1 MIQKAQSLFVTI
13 ALLLFLL
20 PVGAVARQS
29 HAALLNEA
37 SVRTIIRFS
46 EPVPL
51 LRTAAQRNQRSSVR
65 SSLLRE
71 LGAQVRFAP
80 TLSGF
85 VVANLSAAQVS
96 SLSSD
101 SRITSLEPDA
111 IIQTTVDE
119 STPAS
124 WGLDRIDEPSLPLDG
139 RFHTLNNGEGVDIYI
154 IDTGVNALHTAFGG
168 RVQTGVNFVDDGR
181 AANTDCDGHGSHV
194 AGTAAGAQYGIARS
208 ATIIP
213 VRALDCFGS
222 GYMSWIESGLD
233 WVISTAA
240 ARARPAVVNISAE
253 AHAYISSTVSAVDRA
268 VAAGITVVTAAGN
281 SSTDACNVSPGG
293 AAASAIT
300 VGATDSSDTRASYS
314 NYGKCLDIFAPG
326 SGITSVNGLANSG
339 SLTISGTSM
348 AAPHV
353 TGAAALVLS
362 ASPLKTPAQVRT
374 AILDAANKDAV
385 ISQGSRSTRSLLRVD
400 NLGIAEVA
408 PTVSL
413 APTITGSPWVGV
425 TLSAEA
431 GVWNGTPTISY
442 TYGWHR
448 CDSAGGGA
456 TGSLPT
462 GCTPISG
469 ATSNTYKAVV
479 GDLGLFLRIKV
490 TAKNSF
496 GSQSHFSA
504 ATAEIKQ
511 PPTNSVAPS
520 VSGATTVGSLLSG
533 NSGVWSGSPT
543 LSYEYRW
550 YRCTNSSKSTP
561 SPSGCSALTDGSSEP
576 GALSYEITAED
587 LGGYLRLRVD
597 ASNTV
602 GTVSLYSAATSVV
615 GSAPINLAPPAIS
628 GTAKRNQTLSATL
641 GTWSAIPVPTYSY
654 LWYTCSSAGPATATL
669 PSDCAS
675 IRKAT
680 KSTYKVGNADVRRW
694 IRVSVTANN
703 GTGSASYFSATTSV
717 VLQ

>member
-1 MIQKAQSLFVTI
+1 MILKARSLVVAI
-13 ALLLFLL
+13 ALLLVLL
-20 PVGAVARQS
+20 PVGTVARQS
-29 HAALLNEA
+29 HAVLLNEA
-37 SVRTIIRFS
+37 GTRTIIRFS
-46 EPVPL
+46 DPVPL
-51 LRTAAQRNQRSSVR
+51 LRTAAQRNQRSNVR

-80 TLSGF
+80 ALSGF
-85 VVANLSAAQVS
+85 VVANLSAAQAS
-96 SLSSD
+96 ALSSD
-101 SRITSLEPDA
+101 PRITSLEPDT
-111 IIQTTVDE
+111 IIRTTVDE

-154 IDTGVNALHTAFGG
+154 IDTGVNASHTAFGG
-168 RVQTGVNFVDDGR
+168 RVLTGVNFVDDGR
-181 AANTDCDGHGSHV
+181 AANADCDGHGSHV

-233 WVISTAA
+233 WVVSTAA
-240 ARARPAVVNISAE
+240 ARARPAVVNISAG
-253 AHAYISSTVSAVDRA
+253 AGAYISSTVSAVDRA

-281 SSTDACNVSPGG
+281 SSSDACNFSPGG

-300 VGATDSSDTRASYS
+300 VGATDSADTRAYYS
-314 NYGKCLDIFAPG
+314 NYGSCLDIFAPG
-326 SGITSVNGLANSG
+326 SDITSVYGLADSG

-353 TGAAALVLS
+353 AGAAALVLS

-374 AILDAANKDAV
+374 AILNAANKNSV
-385 ISQGSRSTRSLLRVD
+385 SNQGKRSTRLLLRVD
-400 NLGIAEVA
+400 GLGIVEVA
-408 PTVSL
+408 PTISV
-413 APTITGSPWVGV
+413 APTITGSPWVGL
-425 TLSAEA
+425 TLSADA
-431 GVWNGTPTISY
+431 GVWSGTPTISF
-442 TYGWHR
+442 TYAWHR
-448 CDSAGGGA
+448 CDSAEGGA
-456 TGSLPT
+456 TGSLPV
-462 GCTPISG
+462 GCAPISG
-469 ATSNTYKAVV
+469 ATGSMYKAVS

-504 ATAEIKQ
+504 ATAEIEQ

-533 NSGVWSGSPT
+533 NQGVWSGTPT
-543 LSYEYRW
+543 LSYEYSW
-550 YRCTNSSKSTP
+550 YRCTSSGRSTP
-561 SPSGCSALTDGSSEP
+561 SPSGCIALTDGSSEVS
-576 GALSYEITAED
+576 ALSYEVTAED
-587 LGGYLRLRVD
+587 MSEYLRLRVD
-597 ASNTV
+597 ASNSVT
-602 GTVSLYSAATSVV
+602 TVSLYSAATSVV
-615 GSAPINLAPPAIS
+615 GSAPINVAPPEIS
-628 GTAKRNQTLSATL
+628 GTAKRSQTLSATL
-641 GTWSAIPVPTYSY
+641 GTWSAIPVPTYTY
-654 LWYTCSSAGPATATL
+654 LWYSCSSAGPATATL

-680 KSTYKVGNADVRRW
+680 KSTYKIGNADVRRW
-694 IRVSVTANN
+694 IRVLVTANN
-703 GTGSASYFSATTSV
+703 GTGSASYFSATTSA